1 MSKLVN
7 SLHSRDDAGVPK
19 RQTLTTSELLSIVNT
34 QLTNGLRVWII
45 SAEERGVTLLDRTN
59 ESWDAFSAQ
68 GRLKAVDLLSSQ
80 SKYHLITCFK

>member
-7 SLHSRDDAGVPK
+7 SLHSRDDAGVPN

-59 ESWDAFSAQ
+59 ES
-68 GRLKAVDLLSSQ
+68 
-80 SKYHLITCFK
+80 